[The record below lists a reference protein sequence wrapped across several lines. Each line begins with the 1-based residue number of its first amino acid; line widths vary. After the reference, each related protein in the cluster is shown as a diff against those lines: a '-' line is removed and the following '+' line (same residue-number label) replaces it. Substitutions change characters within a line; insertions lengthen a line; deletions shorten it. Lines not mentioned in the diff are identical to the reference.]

1 MPIAESRRQERE
13 MAEEINKAAEEK
25 MNAIRPY
32 VDYLL
37 MLSGEDPV
45 EEVEESAEENHV
57 EE

>member
-1 MPIAESRRQERE
+1 MSIAESRRQERE

-45 EEVEESAEENHV
+45 EEVEESVEENHV

>member
-1 MPIAESRRQERE
+1 MSIAESRRQERE

>member
-1 MPIAESRRQERE
+1 

-45 EEVEESAEENHV
+45 EEVEESVEENHV